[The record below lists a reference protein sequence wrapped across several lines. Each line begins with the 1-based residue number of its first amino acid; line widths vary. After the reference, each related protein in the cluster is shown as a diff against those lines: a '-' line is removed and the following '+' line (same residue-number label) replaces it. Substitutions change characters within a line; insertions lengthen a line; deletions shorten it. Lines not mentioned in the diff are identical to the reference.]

1 MLPSWPGGVWLICG
15 KPQRQMWSWIRD
27 TPFFIDMKLGTS
39 PTNALTSYRTTTFS
53 IALAANLRLEIGQ
66 KLLILLVSKDGFLRP
81 GNVTAGFRHSGTLP
95 HLNDALTIFV
105 NTERNIIRDWHQS
118 SWPVNRTHRIV
129 TDVKH
134 SNLKL
139 YSGKLELGKRSI
151 TQVVFWRRSCLSK
164 GFSLMIM
171 GIILQLL
178 LSTWIS
184 FHTNL
189 LSVNRQLALPLRTVY
204 FFSSAS
210 LSTYSLL
217 TESEFIA
224 IDHVIVDVLDEYLSA
239 QVVLQMQV
247 TAQ

>member
-1 MLPSWPGGVWLICG
+1 M
-15 KPQRQMWSWIRD
+15 
-27 TPFFIDMKLGTS
+27 
-39 PTNALTSYRTTTFS
+39 
-53 IALAANLRLEIGQ
+53 
-66 KLLILLVSKDGFLRP
+66 
-81 GNVTAGFRHSGTLP
+81 TAGFRQSGTLP

-105 NTERNIIRDWHQS
+105 NTERNIIRDWQQS
-118 SWPVNRTHRIV
+118 SWPVKTTHRIV

-151 TQVVFWRRSCLSK
+151 TQVVFWWRSCLSK

-171 GIILQLL
+171 GILLQLL

-184 FHTNL
+184 FHTNW
-189 LSVNRQLALPLRTVY
+189 LSVNWQFALPLRTVY
-204 FFSSAS
+204 FFRSAS
-210 LSTYSLL
+210 LSTYSLP
-217 TESEFIA
+217 TETELIA
-224 IDHVIVDVLDEYLSA
+224 IDHVDVLDEYLSA